1 MGALHACI
9 SKCCEGRSFLRRVG
23 PSRAVESRVP
33 LFSRGLFS
41 RFMCLFSRFMSS
53 LTSPDEVSRS
63 TTMGRGCRPAG
74 WERQRVD
81 FAGRGPSTHGMVATE
96 FIDPSTQVGCSV
108 RAPFPSSASSWMGRQ
123 RFDDATSCAS
133 DSLYSMLSERV
144 SDAVSNSPTYFVED
158 AGASRPA
165 ATVDAWKQNTTP
177 RRLTLMAVGLCS
189 VAALVHMVSAE
200 CRASCEVQ
208 CCPYATDI
216 DVILTLAQ
224 GDYLTAKAGDRS
236 EPSSAGRRP
245 P

>member
-1 MGALHACI
+1 MVLQATLTLGRDRWLSAFTIMGALHACI

-23 PSRAVESRVP
+23 PSRAVESGVP
-33 LFSRGLFS
+33 LFSRG
-41 RFMCLFSRFMSS
+41 LFSRFMSS

-81 FAGRGPSTHGMVATE
+81 FAGRGPSAHPHGMVATE

-133 DSLYSMLSERV
+133 DSLSSMLSERV

-177 RRLTLMAVGLCS
+177 RRLTFAHN
-189 VAALVHMVSAE
+189 AY
-200 CRASCEVQ
+200 R
-208 CCPYATDI
+208 
-216 DVILTLAQ
+216 
-224 GDYLTAKAGDRS
+224 
-236 EPSSAGRRP
+236 SAGGASYIGFLI
-245 P
+245 